1 MKRYRSVKLDTDEV
15 IADDEILLSDDEDDE
30 NLILSEDDGDSL
42 DEASEVFEIDD
53 TEIEE

>member
-15 IADDEILLSDDEDDE
+15 LKEDEILLSDDEDDDD
-30 NLILSEDDGDSL
+30 LILSDDGDSL